1 MSVIHLTGFEKQDL
15 TDTVEV
21 HSKVGVPTIDT
32 SIKRSGAASLKFP
45 ATGSEISVRLE
56 SNETADDFVRQYAI
70 YVPTGG
76 LPSGLTKIIQLSD
89 GGGDHTSVR
98 INSNGTLELWDDSG
112 AVQLGSDTPAITL
125 DSFENVIELDV
136 GTTHGGNDAKL
147 KLNGVMVAEGAT
159 ISAGANHRY
168 SEIGI
173 MGAETATIYFDDCV
187 IVTHANGA
195 DFESWP
201 NRIKLVMSLPNAAGD
216 NAATAGLY
224 TSINDNDDA
233 DYIEIDTTETPEYN
247 MQSSADIG
255 LPSDALIGFVAVGAR
270 VRGETATAC
279 SWLPRIKSQ
288 ASGTTV
294 TGTTTAI
301 ASASF
306 NTHDD
311 TAGATRIYKLVS
323 YTDPQGGGSWTPPM
337 WDGAQIGASAPDAT
351 PDVWISQMWAYIGYW
366 EKTASMVFRDQF
378 AVSSNTALESKTPD
392 IGTSWTRL
400 ASSAG
405 TGASAMAATDRASPA
420 GDLND
425 GVIYTADATYP
436 SADYAVE
443 FEMCILDAGTSSP
456 QYALVRVQ
464 DADNM
469 YAVRINDQG
478 GTNTCQLYKRT
489 TAGGWATLGSAFSP
503 PYNGAIC
510 KLEIIGSALKFYI
523 DGVEVASATDTDITA
538 AGKAGLAWGGGT
550 VLVNSGDDMDA
561 DNDTDNFTVYNL
573 GSAVSTE
580 TIQKSLK
587 YTVLKEIAVTK
598 SLKYTVLT
606 DTAVQKSLT
615 YRVLKENAVTKSLK
629 YTVTTEVAAIT
640 KSLKYTIITTPSAVT
655 KSLTYRVLTD
665 TAVTK
670 SLTYIVTSEQ
680 SVTKSLKYTVLTDTA
695 VTKSLKYTVLTS
707 DSVTKSLEYRVFIEQ
722 PITKSLKYCVLTDS
736 SITKSLTYEVE
747 AAAPVLI
754 QKSLKYTVLTD
765 SSITKSLTYIVTS
778 EQAITKSLKYTVK
791 QAEALTKSLKYTVI
805 TDSAITKALTY
816 EILTDIVI
824 TKSLNYEV
832 LTSTSIT
839 KSLTYRVV
847 TDTAVTKSL
856 TYIVVSEQAVT
867 KSLKYTVFTTPSAV
881 TKSLEYR
888 VLTTDSLT
896 KSLTYHVV
904 VETAITKSLTYRVL
918 KEVAVTKN
926 LTYEVITDTAI
937 TKSLTYAIARTFYT
951 REAKA
956 SLPANETPLA
966 TQYSSQD
973 YLDVATDD
981 AVRVA
986 IEGEGVEFAIHHY
999 RYRHDNDTD
1008 DINIHWNGQTELA
1021 PTTSTVY
1028 LQIYNYTLAS
1038 WENLDSDNTTGA
1050 DTDFD
1055 LDGSITVGV
1064 GDYYDANNHVTI
1076 RVYQEGA

>member
-1 MSVIHLTGFEKQDL
+1 
-15 TDTVEV
+15 
-21 HSKVGVPTIDT
+21 
-32 SIKRSGAASLKFP
+32 
-45 ATGSEISVRLE
+45 
-56 SNETADDFVRQYAI
+56 
-70 YVPTGG
+70 
-76 LPSGLTKIIQLSD
+76 
-89 GGGDHTSVR
+89 
-98 INSNGTLELWDDSG
+98 
-112 AVQLGSDTPAITL
+112 
-125 DSFENVIELDV
+125 
-136 GTTHGGNDAKL
+136 
-147 KLNGVMVAEGAT
+147 
-159 ISAGANHRY
+159 
-168 SEIGI
+168 
-173 MGAETATIYFDDCV
+173 
-187 IVTHANGA
+187 
-195 DFESWP
+195 
-201 NRIKLVMSLPNAAGD
+201 MSLPNAAGD

-311 TAGATRIYKLVS
+311 TASTRIYKLIS
-323 YTDPQGGGSWTPPM
+323 YTDPQAGGSWTAAKVDSM
-337 WDGAQIGASAPDAT
+337 QIGASAPDAN

-366 EKTASMVFRDQF
+366 EKTADIVFRDQF
-378 AVSSNTALESKTPD
+378 AASSNTALESKTPD
-392 IGTSWTRL
+392 VGTSWTVL
-400 ASSAG
+400 WQTTAG
-405 TGASAMAATDRASPA
+405 LEVLAMAATDRASPEA
-420 GDLND
+420 GLNS
-425 GVIYTADATYP
+425 GVIITADATYP

-443 FEMCILDAGTSSP
+443 FELCILDTATSTP
-456 QYALVRVQ
+456 QFVLVRVQ
-464 DADNM
+464 DQENM

-478 GTNTCQLYKRT
+478 GTNTCQLYKKV
-489 TAGGWATLGSAFSP
+489 AGSWSTLGSAFSP

-523 DGVEVASATDTDITA
+523 DGVVVASATDTDITA

-629 YTVTTEVAAIT
+629 YTVTSEVAAIT

-722 PITKSLKYCVLTDS
+722 PITKSL
-736 SITKSLTYEVE
+736 
-747 AAAPVLI
+747 
-754 QKSLKYTVLTD
+754 
-765 SSITKSLTYIVTS
+765 
-778 EQAITKSLKYTVK
+778 
-791 QAEALTKSLKYTVI
+791 
-805 TDSAITKALTY
+805 
-816 EILTDIVI
+816 
-824 TKSLNYEV
+824 N
-832 LTSTSIT
+832 
-839 KSLTYRVV
+839 
-847 TDTAVTKSL
+847 
-856 TYIVVSEQAVT
+856 
-867 KSLKYTVFTTPSAV
+867 
-881 TKSLEYR
+881 
-888 VLTTDSLT
+888 
-896 KSLTYHVV
+896 
-904 VETAITKSLTYRVL
+904 
-918 KEVAVTKN
+918 
-926 LTYEVITDTAI
+926 
-937 TKSLTYAIARTFYT
+937 
-951 REAKA
+951 
-956 SLPANETPLA
+956 
-966 TQYSSQD
+966 
-973 YLDVATDD
+973 
-981 AVRVA
+981 
-986 IEGEGVEFAIHHY
+986 
-999 RYRHDNDTD
+999 
-1008 DINIHWNGQTELA
+1008 
-1021 PTTSTVY
+1021 
-1028 LQIYNYTLAS
+1028 
-1038 WENLDSDNTTGA
+1038 
-1050 DTDFD
+1050 
-1055 LDGSITVGV
+1055 
-1064 GDYYDANNHVTI
+1064 
-1076 RVYQEGA
+1076 

>member
-1 MSVIHLTGFEKQDL
+1 MSVIHITGFEKQDL
-15 TDTVEV
+15 TDTVEL

-32 SIKRSGAASLKFP
+32 SIKRSGAASLKFAP
-45 ATGSEISVRLE
+45 TGSEISVRLE
-56 SNETADDFVRQYAI
+56 SNETADDFILQYAI

-89 GGGDHTSVR
+89 AGGDHTSVR

-112 AVQLGSDTPAITL
+112 NVQLGSDTPAITL

-216 NAATAGLY
+216 NAATAGLFS
-224 TSINDNDDA
+224 SINDNDDA
-233 DYIEIDTTETPEYN
+233 DYIEIDGTETPEYN

-255 LPSDALIGFVAVGAR
+255 LPSDALIGFVAIGAR
-270 VRGETATAC
+270 VRGETATSC

-392 IGTSWTRL
+392 VGTSWTQL

-456 QYALVRVQ
+456 QYILVRVQ
-464 DADNM
+464 DANNM
-469 YAVRINDQG
+469 YAIRLNDQG
-478 GTNTCQLYKRT
+478 GTSTCQLYKRT

-523 DGVEVASATDTDITA
+523 DGVVVASATDTDITA

-640 KSLKYTIITTPSAVT
+640 KSLKYTIITT
-655 KSLTYRVLTD
+655 
-665 TAVTK
+665 
-670 SLTYIVTSEQ
+670 
-680 SVTKSLKYTVLTDTA
+680 
-695 VTKSLKYTVLTS
+695 

-824 TKSLNYEV
+824 TKSINYEV